1 MTDIAVATAV
11 ASVVSGAP
19 STVHALATGRNV
31 FGSARAAGTL
41 LPGRRNR
48 PSLVAGVVVHFGISA
63 LWGLVLGCVLPRRNT
78 AAWGAFA
85 GLAIAAVSLP
95 TIGRR
100 RGAIAA
106 LPQVPQW
113 IDNVAFGAA
122 MGSVLWLSDASSP

>member
-31 FGSARAAGTL
+31 FDAARAAGTL
-41 LPGRRNR
+41 LPGRRDR
-48 PSLVAGVVVHFGISA
+48 PGLVAGLIVHFGISA
-63 LWGLVLGCVLPRRNT
+63 FWGLVLARVLPRRHT
-78 AAWGAFA
+78 TAWGAFA

-100 RGAIAA
+100 RHAIAA
-106 LPQVPQW
+106 LPRVPQW

-122 MGSVLWLSDASSP
+122 MGAVLSLSDASSP